1 MFTGIIE
8 SIGRIARIE
17 SIGGDRRMRFESTD
31 GYLRGIGLGDS
42 IACNG
47 ICLTAVTLYDQGFD
61 ADLSGE
67 TLGATTSGQWVEG
80 QGINLEKALTAHKPL
95 GGHMVSG
102 HVDGVGRLIE
112 RHEDARSWRMLF
124 EVPAEL
130 ARYIARKGSITIN
143 GVSLTV
149 NEVEGRRFG
158 VNIIPQTMT
167 HTTLGELAAGDAVN
181 LEVDLIARYLER
193 LLAARG
199 EDYSTAA
206 TNARQD

>member
-1 MFTGIIE
+1 MFTGIVE
-8 SIGRIARIE
+8 SVGRITAIE
-17 SIGGDRRMRFESTD
+17 FIGGDRRMRFESSD
-31 GYLRGIGLGDS
+31 GYLQGIALGDS

-47 ICLTAVTLYDQGFD
+47 CCLTAVKLYDQGFD

-67 TLGATTSGQWVEG
+67 TLGATTAGAWQ
-80 QGINLEKALTAHKPL
+80 QNQAINLEKALTAHKPL

-102 HVDGVGRLIE
+102 HVDGLGRLIE
-112 RHEDARSWRMLF
+112 RREDARSWRMLF

-130 ARYIARKGSITIN
+130 ARYIARKGSITID

-158 VNIIPQTMT
+158 VNIIPQTLT
-167 HTTLGELAAGDAVN
+167 HTTLGNLQTGDAVN

-199 EDYSTAA
+199 EEQSTPAA
-206 TNARQD
+206 RAGEE